1 MKIKNQISA
10 LIAMALMGAH
20 AIAQTTPPPT
30 TELNLS
36 LLAKLGTEGSTVG
49 TDGPFSISFGAYNG
63 TNLGTLFNT
72 SVSYGSDLAGFATWY
87 GNNSRTIY
95 TWSGVNGSLIDNNSA
110 SYYRNFSSDTA
121 VESYTGAPLDSIYN
135 ASYNNNVFAFVTTG
149 SGASLQLALIDLG
162 ITWANPAVAT
172 AGGVL
177 SDTVVF
183 SAGNAVSYGGGIN
196 KSGQG
201 LITTTTSV
209 PEPSAMSL
217 ILLGGTALVALRRL
231 RKNV

>member
-1 MKIKNQISA
+1 MKIKHHISA
-10 LIAMALMGAH
+10 VLVAVSLMGAH
-20 AIAQTTPPPT
+20 SIAQTP
-30 TELNLS
+30 TELSLS
-36 LLAKLGTEGSTVG
+36 LLSKLGTEGSTVG
-49 TDGPFSISFGAYNG
+49 TAGPFSISFGAYNG
-63 TNLGTLFNT
+63 TNLGTLFNQ
-72 SVSYGSDLAGFATWY
+72 SVSYGSDLQGFATWY
-87 GNNSRTIY
+87 GSNSRTIY
-95 TWSGVNGSLIDNNSA
+95 TWSGINGSLINKNNA
-110 SYYRNFSSDTA
+110 SYYRNFSRDPDTELYA
-121 VESYTGAPLDSIYN
+121 GAAPDSIYN

-162 ITWANPAVAT
+162 IQWANPTIAT

-183 SAGNAVSYGGGIN
+183 SAGSAVSYGGGIN
-196 KSGQG
+196 KSGQ

-217 ILLGGTALVALRRL
+217 MLLGGTALVALRRL

>member
-95 TWSGVNGSLIDNNSA
+95 TWSGVNGSLIDNNDA
-110 SYYRNFSSDTA
+110 SYYRNFSLDST

>member
-10 LIAMALMGAH
+10 LLIAVSLLGAH
-20 AIAQTTPPPT
+20 SIAQTP

-36 LLAKLGTEGSTVG
+36 LLSKLGTQGSTVG
-49 TDGPFSISFGAYNG
+49 TAGPFSISFGSYNG
-63 TNLGTLFNT
+63 TSLGTLFNT

-87 GNNSRTIY
+87 GNNSRSIY
-95 TWSGVNGSLIDNNSA
+95 TWTGIDGSLVDNNDA
-110 SYYRNFSSDTA
+110 GYYRNFSSDNT
-121 VESYTGAPLDSIYN
+121 VESYAGAPLDSIYN
-135 ASYNNNVFAFVTTG
+135 PAYNNSVFAFVTTG

-162 ITWANPAVAT
+162 IVWANPAVAT

-183 SAGNAVSYGGGIN
+183 SAGNAVSYGGGFN

-217 ILLGGTALVALRRL
+217 IFIGGTALVALRRL
-231 RKNV
+231 RKNI

>member
-10 LIAMALMGAH
+10 LIAVALMGAH
-20 AIAQTTPPPT
+20 AIAQTP

-36 LLAKLGTEGSTVG
+36 LLSKLGTEGSTVG
-49 TDGPFSISFGAYNG
+49 TAGPFSISFGAYNG
-63 TNLGTLFNT
+63 TSLGTLFNT

-95 TWSGVNGSLIDNNSA
+95 TWTGINGSLINKNNEN
-110 SYYRNFSSDTA
+110 YYRNFSSDPQTELYA
-121 VESYTGAPLDSIYN
+121 GAAPNSIYN

-162 ITWANPAVAT
+162 IQWANPAIAT

-177 SDTVVF
+177 TDTVVF

-196 KSGQG
+196 RSGQ

-217 ILLGGTALVALRRL
+217 MLLGGTALVALRRL

>member
-10 LIAMALMGAH
+10 LIAVALMGAH
-20 AIAQTTPPPT
+20 AIAQTP

-36 LLAKLGTEGSTVG
+36 LLSKLGTEGSTVG
-49 TDGPFSISFGAYNG
+49 TAGPFSISFGAYNG
-63 TNLGTLFNT
+63 TSLGTLFNT

-95 TWSGVNGSLIDNNSA
+95 TWTGINGSLINKNNEN
-110 SYYRNFSSDTA
+110 YYRNFSSDPQTELYA
-121 VESYTGAPLDSIYN
+121 GAAPNSIYN

-162 ITWANPAVAT
+162 IQWANPAVAT

-177 SDTVVF
+177 TDTVVF

-196 KSGQG
+196 RSGQ

-217 ILLGGTALVALRRL
+217 MLLGGTALVALRRL

>member
-10 LIAMALMGAH
+10 LIAVALMGAH
-20 AIAQTTPPPT
+20 AIAQTP

-36 LLAKLGTEGSTVG
+36 LLSKLGTEGSTVG
-49 TDGPFSISFGAYNG
+49 TAGPFSISFGAYNG
-63 TNLGTLFNT
+63 TSLGTLFNT

-95 TWSGVNGSLIDNNSA
+95 TWTGINGSLINKNNEN
-110 SYYRNFSSDTA
+110 YYRNFSSDPQTELYA
-121 VESYTGAPLDSIYN
+121 GPAPYSIYN

-162 ITWANPAVAT
+162 IQWANPAVAT

-177 SDTVVF
+177 TDTVVF

-196 KSGQG
+196 RSGQ

-217 ILLGGTALVALRRL
+217 MLLGGTALVALRRL

>member
-1 MKIKNQISA
+1 MKIKHQISA
-10 LIAMALMGAH
+10 MLVAASLMGAH
-20 AIAQTTPPPT
+20 SIAQTP

-36 LLAKLGTEGSTVG
+36 LLSKLGTQGSTVG
-49 TDGPFSISFGAYNG
+49 TAGPFSISFGSYNG
-63 TNLGTLFNT
+63 TSLGTLFNT

-95 TWSGVNGSLIDNNSA
+95 TWTGVNGSLIDNNNA
-110 SYYRNFSSDTA
+110 DYYRNFSSDTE
-121 VESYTGAPLDSIYN
+121 VESYAGAPLNSVYN
-135 ASYNNNVFAFVTTG
+135 SLYNNNVFAFVTTG

-162 ITWANPAVAT
+162 ITWADPTVAT

-183 SAGNAVSYGGGIN
+183 SAGNAVSYGGGFN

-201 LITTTTSV
+201 LITTTISV

-217 ILLGGTALVALRRL
+217 MLLGGTALVALRRL

>member
-10 LIAMALMGAH
+10 LIAVALMGAH
-20 AIAQTTPPPT
+20 AIAQTP

-36 LLAKLGTEGSTVG
+36 LLSKLGTEGSTVG
-49 TDGPFSISFGAYNG
+49 TAGPFSISFGSYNG
-63 TNLGTLFNT
+63 TSLGTLFNT

-95 TWSGVNGSLIDNNSA
+95 TWTGINGSLINKNNEN
-110 SYYRNFSSDTA
+110 YYRNFSSDPQTELYA
-121 VESYTGAPLDSIYN
+121 GAAPNSIYN
-135 ASYNNNVFAFVTTG
+135 ASYNNNIFAFVTTG

-162 ITWANPAVAT
+162 IQWANPAVAT

-177 SDTVVF
+177 TDTVVF

-196 KSGQG
+196 RSGQ

-217 ILLGGTALVALRRL
+217 MLLGGTALVALRRL